1 MLYEVTWTERVYYRS
16 VVDASDS
23 IEAETIVWSGS
34 AHVEV
39 VHEDVIDGS
48 IIIRRASVD
57 SKGSSAHAEAL

>member
-23 IEAETIVWSGS
+23 VEAEKIVWRGS
-34 AHVEV
+34 ARVEV

-48 IIIRRASVD
+48 IIVRRTSVD
-57 SKGSSAHAEAL
+57 SKGASAHAEAL